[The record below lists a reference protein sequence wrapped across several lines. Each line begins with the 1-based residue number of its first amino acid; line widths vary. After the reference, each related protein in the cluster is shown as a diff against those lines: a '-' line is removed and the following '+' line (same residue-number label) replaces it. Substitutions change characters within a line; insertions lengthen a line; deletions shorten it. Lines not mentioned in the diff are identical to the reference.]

1 MFVMEYIKIKHPKAH
16 QEASKLYE
24 FIYALYP
31 SKRDLTKTVEF
42 KKSTENGIVRNML
55 LEAIDFR
62 RNTNLH
68 PRLEIP
74 LITPPTTTTISTQEK
89 SPQAYET
96 PEIPIINT
104 TPPPPTTTQEIT
116 SQSGEPQEIPFKFD
130 ATDQQIQ
137 ALFDELR
144 QDPLLES
151 VFDDF
156 QLMETV
162 VETDPKKST
171 EIPEFSSEIDRI
183 IQEECKDIEDLPD
196 IHDNQEE
203 LFL

>member
-1 MFVMEYIKIKHPKAH
+1 MKPSISEETPI
-16 QEASKLYE
+16 
-24 FIYALYP
+24 FIQ
-31 SKRDLTKTVEF
+31 
-42 KKSTENGIVRNML
+42 GW
-55 LEAIDFR
+55 
-62 RNTNLH
+62 
-68 PRLEIP
+68 IP
-74 LITPPTTTTISTQEK
+74 LITLPTTTTITQEK
-89 SPQAYET
+89 SPQDYET

-104 TPPPPTTTQEIT
+104 TPPPTTTTTQEIT

-137 ALFDELR
+137 ALIDELR

-162 VETDPKKST
+162 VETDPEKST

-183 IQEECKDIEDLPD
+183 IQEECKDIEGLPD

>member
-1 MFVMEYIKIKHPKAH
+1 MEYIKIKHPKAH

-74 LITPPTTTTISTQEK
+74 LITPPTTTTSTQEK

-96 PEIPIINT
+96 PDEASLIRRNA
-104 TPPPPTTTQEIT
+104 E
-116 SQSGEPQEIPFKFD
+116 KKR
-130 ATDQQIQ
+130 ATAYQ
-137 ALFDELR
+137 
-144 QDPLLES
+144 
-151 VFDDF
+151 
-156 QLMETV
+156 T
-162 VETDPKKST
+162 
-171 EIPEFSSEIDRI
+171 
-183 IQEECKDIEDLPD
+183 
-196 IHDNQEE
+196 
-203 LFL
+203 

>member
-1 MFVMEYIKIKHPKAH
+1 MPRRTREQQLKHNESRRNLMKKAKKSMFVMEYIKIKHPKAH

-74 LITPPTTTTISTQEK
+74 LITPPTTTTSTQEK

-96 PEIPIINT
+96 PDEASLIRRNA
-104 TPPPPTTTQEIT
+104 E
-116 SQSGEPQEIPFKFD
+116 KKR
-130 ATDQQIQ
+130 ATAYQ
-137 ALFDELR
+137 
-144 QDPLLES
+144 
-151 VFDDF
+151 
-156 QLMETV
+156 T
-162 VETDPKKST
+162 
-171 EIPEFSSEIDRI
+171 
-183 IQEECKDIEDLPD
+183 
-196 IHDNQEE
+196 
-203 LFL
+203 

>member
-1 MFVMEYIKIKHPKAH
+1 MFVMEYIKIKHPKTH
-16 QEASKLYE
+16 QEASRLYE

-74 LITPPTTTTISTQEK
+74 LITPPTTTTTTISTQEK
-89 SPQAYET
+89 SPQVYET

-104 TPPPPTTTQEIT
+104 TPSPPPTTTQEIT
-116 SQSGEPQEIPFKFD
+116 SQSGEPQENLFEFD

-162 VETDPKKST
+162 VETDPEKST

-196 IHDNQEE
+196 IHDT
-203 LFL
+203 F

>member
-1 MFVMEYIKIKHPKAH
+1 MEYIKIKHPKAH

-55 LEAIDFR
+55 LEACDFR

-104 TPPPPTTTQEIT
+104 TPPPTATQEIT

-151 VFDDF
+151 IFDDF
-156 QLMETV
+156 QLVETV